1 MSESSEVNF
10 CSLLGQIELG
20 EGCYIR
26 GMPWSDKEK
35 TPELIQ
41 ERLDWLGKYFSYS
54 GEDLLTLP
62 LDENVWNLERIL
74 AELDDPQV
82 QTKEVLPLA
91 RLLYNKHGPSK
102 VEEAKGHARKICNE
116 WNVEAVTASMKLGER
131 NMWPNMIIYNI
142 IYILR
147 DLLGDNKSVDAQSS
161 HSGETFYTAPPPIEL
176 PTEGHGTQESNV
188 ENAPDQ
194 SGSPVEGGSRQDPAN
209 EAEQRTFSTLL
220 TEPSEPPDSTENLP
234 EQPSELPRLEG
245 AHRESTSELSG
256 NIFGST
262 EAGDS
267 TGSDQEQGQVSEGGS
282 AQGLSPYDS
291 VASTE
296 RKGQEQPAPLAV
308 PESPQSQEHCSVKPA
323 QPSPQEAGQSGSVE
337 SRNSPLNTT
346 KKVKPITLADIKGG
360 RGCMAV

>member
-1 MSESSEVNF
+1 MT
-10 CSLLGQIELG
+10 
-20 EGCYIR
+20 
-26 GMPWSDKEK
+26 WSDKEI
-35 TPELIQ
+35 TPESIQ
-41 ERLDWLGKYFSYS
+41 EQLDW
-54 GEDLLTLP
+54 

-82 QTKEVLPLA
+82 QTKEVLPLT
-91 RLLYNKHGPSK
+91 RLLYNKYGPSK
-102 VEEAKGHARKICNE
+102 VEEAKRHARKICNE
-116 WNVEAVTASMKLGER
+116 WNVEAVTASLKLGER
-131 NMWPNMIIYNI
+131 NRWPNMIIYNI

-147 DLLGDNKSVDAQSS
+147 DLLDHNKSVDAQSS

-176 PTEGHGTQESNV
+176 PTEGHGTQETNV
-188 ENAPDQ
+188 ENAPDP

-220 TEPSEPPDSTENLP
+220 AEPSEPPDSTENLP
-234 EQPSELPRLEG
+234 EQPSELARFEG

-291 VASTE
+291 VASAE

-323 QPSPQEAGQSGSVE
+323 EPSPQEAGQSGSLE
-337 SRNSPLNTT
+337 SRNSTRGPL
-346 KKVKPITLADIKGG
+346 KKPITLAAITGG
-360 RGCMAV
+360 RG